1 MFHEVI
7 RVYQVGFSHAIVY
20 SSLPKS
26 EHASSIQ
33 QRILDNVAES
43 EVIYIKSCSL
53 ETSHGAII
61 ALIVIL
67 KHYAVFHSFLHNS
80 IMLFCGGYCLS
91 CWAAMLFHLSL
102 RMMQSCC
109 LLFCVFVNIVLVGLC
124 YTALLNVYRDK
135 FRLYEN
141 CVHTV

>member
-26 EHASSIQ
+26 EHESSIQ
-33 QRILDNVAES
+33 QRILDNAAES

-61 ALIVIL
+61 SLIVIL

-80 IMLFCGGYCLS
+80 IMLFCGGLLHIMLGRYAVS
-91 CWAAMLFHLSL
+91 SQPPNVAIMLFTVL
-102 RMMQSCC
+102 RICEYC
-109 LLFCVFVNIVLVGLC
+109 AGWIVL
-124 YTALLNVYRDK
+124 YRLAQCLQ
-135 FRLYEN
+135 RQ
-141 CVHTV
+141 VPSI